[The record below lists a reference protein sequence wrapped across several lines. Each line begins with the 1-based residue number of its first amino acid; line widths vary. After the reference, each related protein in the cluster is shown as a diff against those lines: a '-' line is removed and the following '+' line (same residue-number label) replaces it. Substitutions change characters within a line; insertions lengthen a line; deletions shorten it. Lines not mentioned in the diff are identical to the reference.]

1 MVAFKI
7 TDYTLQ
13 WVWVGLM
20 VICAL
25 IFIVRYA
32 RRIYRNTRKGANP
45 SCNGC
50 VLIDK
55 CERNKS
61 AEKPCDDYRGCCD
74 NEC

>member
-13 WVWVGLM
+13 WVWVGLI

-25 IFIVRYA
+25 IFNVSYA